1 MSHARMYCKTST
13 LAPAPK
19 KNRKEKAA
27 RGRIRIRTV
36 LLLLAVLMVTA
47 WWQADRAA
55 STDSIDNQLNYDLKQ
70 LWLMTP
76 SYFAAGVKDAEW
88 SIRWEFSTQSL
99 IAKNKLIEA
108 LLPNDKYEGPVPK
121 RITNDGK
128 TITGIIEGM
137 GQIAIHDLEET
148 EYSNKYMIV
157 WSYAGKQAEALTEEK
172 LLKAAAMIS
181 EAITP
186 YSSAPAIAVKLEG
199 NAHSDWIKKDWDRL
213 TQAETLQSYEEDGIK
228 SVLYYSAN
236 LRSYAWMKEGYKANM
251 QVALKKHT
259 ESDTYK
265 LTLGVPAISGEF

>member
-1 MSHARMYCKTST
+1 
-13 LAPAPK
+13 
-19 KNRKEKAA
+19 
-27 RGRIRIRTV
+27 
-36 LLLLAVLMVTA
+36 
-47 WWQADRAA
+47 
-55 STDSIDNQLNYDLKQ
+55 
-70 LWLMTP
+70 
-76 SYFAAGVKDAEW
+76 
-88 SIRWEFSTQSL
+88 
-99 IAKNKLIEA
+99 
-108 LLPNDKYEGPVPK
+108 
-121 RITNDGK
+121 
-128 TITGIIEGM
+128 
-137 GQIAIHDLEET
+137 
-148 EYSNKYMIV
+148 MIV
-157 WSYAGKQAEALTEEK
+157 WSYAGKQAETLTEEK

-186 YSSAPAIAVKLEG
+186 YSSAPAIAVKLQG